1 MVRFMPDVF
10 RLWVYKSDE
19 PMKLRR
25 GGGTQVTRICF
36 NYSGVAVSAQI
47 IASTGIKCTHT
58 SRRCK
63 SEPLCS
69 SRPLLRRK
77 YIFIEVNRYMPM
89 PDTRRRGEVGE
100 FPPVC
105 ERTSTLQRGEC
116 ECRRYDDPSS
126 PSFPSPIPSA
136 APTTTALSHTHSLT
150 LALIFWS
157 FGLSRPFASVRVRP
171 PTCFL
176 RIRGFTSAAIVSLV
190 KDDR

>member
-1 MVRFMPDVF
+1 
-10 RLWVYKSDE
+10 
-19 PMKLRR
+19 
-25 GGGTQVTRICF
+25 
-36 NYSGVAVSAQI
+36 
-47 IASTGIKCTHT
+47 
-58 SRRCK
+58 
-63 SEPLCS
+63 
-69 SRPLLRRK
+69 
-77 YIFIEVNRYMPM
+77 M

-190 KDDR
+190 KDDRWCIIREGPRDFLLVSFCLISIEVICSTCTMMLQMVPSLKREAAPKCENTALGAKIIEY